1 MNGGDGVGGGG
12 GGGSTFQHSSAADVV
27 AAAAIAR
34 KRFVLRTASSE
45 SDGGLG
51 AEWRFSP
58 PPPPEDEDWEGG
70 EYEYGRGPGSDR
82 KSNPAHAQKLYNVSH
97 STSSSSSVASRV
109 FWSLSLSSYKF
120 TNSSIPRPYAC
131 APACLPVC
139 LPACLP
145 ACNPQPSTLGTPFQD
160 YSKKLKWQED
170 ERERRVHDFT
180 PMRAAKRTYR
190 SERRYAASSTT
201 DGK

>member
-12 GGGSTFQHSSAADVV
+12 GGGSTFQHSSAADV

-131 APACLPVC
+131 APACLSVC

-145 ACNPQPSTLGTPFQD
+145 ACLQPSTLDPWYTVPGL
-160 YSKKLKWQED
+160 LKEAEVAGGRARAARARLHADAGGEAHLPQ
-170 ERERRVHDFT
+170 REALRGVVHD
-180 PMRAAKRTYR
+180 
-190 SERRYAASSTT
+190 
-201 DGK
+201 GW